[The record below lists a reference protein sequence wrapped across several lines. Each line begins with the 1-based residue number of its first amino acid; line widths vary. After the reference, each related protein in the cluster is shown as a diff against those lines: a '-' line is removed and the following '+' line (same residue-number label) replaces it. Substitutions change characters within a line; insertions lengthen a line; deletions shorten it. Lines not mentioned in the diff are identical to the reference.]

1 MTGSIVQ
8 GPIYSKH
15 GKRERREE
23 RGERKL
29 TWVGVNGSLGFCPFW
44 RERGERRE
52 EREMKRERERK
63 KEKEMGREERESPGN
78 MRERERERELK
89 MCIYQHIWV
98 VTIKYKGKS
107 I

>member
-52 EREMKRERERK
+52 EREMKRERERERK
-63 KEKEMGREERESPGN
+63 RKRWGERREKALE
-78 MRERERERELK
+78 
-89 MCIYQHIWV
+89 I
-98 VTIKYKGKS
+98 
-107 I
+107 

>member
-29 TWVGVNGSLGFCPFW
+29 TWVGVNGSLGF
-44 RERGERRE
+44 
-52 EREMKRERERK
+52 
-63 KEKEMGREERESPGN
+63 
-78 MRERERERELK
+78 
-89 MCIYQHIWV
+89 
-98 VTIKYKGKS
+98 
-107 I
+107 